1 MGLRVCVM
9 RRTPAYTPV
18 APMVTETQEL
28 IVFHAVVKH
37 ASYAK
42 AAEELAL
49 SASGVS
55 RIVTRI
61 EERLGVRLVQ
71 RTTRKLSLTEA
82 GSAFHA
88 RTAQILLDLA
98 EAEAEIQEHQLRP
111 RGLLKM
117 SASVF
122 FGQLHIAPLLDELL
136 KRFPELSV
144 DLTLSN
150 RFVDLIDEGVD
161 LAVRIGA
168 LTDSR
173 LVARRLC
180 TNKRILVASPDYLAR
195 RGVPTSVEGLRDHDC
210 VIYTGFSKSREWK
223 LIGSNGPVT
232 VPISGRLATNNVEV
246 LTATAKQGHG
256 ITVGATVSVAAPL
269 LSGELVRV
277 LPDFEFEPS
286 AVFAVYPSSRQLSSK
301 VRATVD
307 FLAEKITEPPS
318 WDRSLSGRVPGF
330 PYLASG

>member
-1 MGLRVCVM
+1 
-9 RRTPAYTPV
+9 
-18 APMVTETQEL
+18 MVTETQEL
-28 IVFHAVVKH
+28 VVFQAVVKH

-71 RTTRKLSLTEA
+71 RTTRKLCLTEA
-82 GSAFHA
+82 GTAFHA
-88 RTAQILLDLA
+88 RTSQILLDLA
-98 EAEAEIQEHQLRP
+98 EAEAEVQETQLRP
-111 RGLLKM
+111 RGTIKM

-122 FGQLHIAPLLDELL
+122 FGQLHLAPLLDKLL

-144 DLTLSN
+144 ELTLSN

-168 LTDSR
+168 LSDSR

-195 RGVPTSVEGLRDHDC
+195 RGVPKKVEDLREHDC
-210 VIYTGFSKSREWK
+210 VIYTGFAKSREWK
-223 LIGSNGPVT
+223 LHASNGPVT
-232 VPISGRLATNNVEV
+232 VTVSGRLATNNVEV

-256 ITVGATVSVAAPL
+256 ITVGATVSVAPAL

-277 LPDFEFEPS
+277 LPDFEFEPT
-286 AVFAVYPSSRQLSSK
+286 AVFAVFPSSRQLSSK
-301 VRATVD
+301 VRATDD
-307 FLAEKITEPPS
+307 FLAEHLTEPPS
-318 WDRSLSGRVPGF
+318 WDRSLSGRVEGF
-330 PYLASG
+330 P